1 MPENDNNVKMN
12 EITVNT
18 AEERRE
24 KVKKP
29 LKFGEKDV
37 WDYVIL
43 EVGIA
48 CGIMLVLLAVN
59 CIGVFGGL
67 GLTSVNAL
75 LPGATVII

>member
-1 MPENDNNVKMN
+1 MLENDNNIKMN

-18 AEERRE
+18 LEER
-24 KVKKP
+24 KQKAKIP
-29 LKFGEKDV
+29 LKFGDKDV

-59 CIGVFGGL
+59 CIGAFSSL
-67 GLTSVNAL
+67 GLASVNAL
-75 LPGATVII
+75 LPNVGTII